1 MKNVCTPLTAATAPW
16 ASGIDAQYKIY
27 EGVGPPPANPGPPKK
42 WGYLPLET
50 INIGDCLG
58 LPMDPEQA
66 SAKAQ
71 AIRNYAGRVAKKTT
85 KKFSVR
91 RTDYG
96 IGIWRIK

>member
-1 MKNVCTPLTAATAPW
+1 MMPD
-16 ASGIDAQYKIY
+16 DAQKFRVY
-27 EGVGPPPANPGPPKK
+27 EGVGLPPANPGPPKK

-50 INIGDCLG
+50 INIGDCLE

-66 SAKAQ
+66 SAKSQ
-71 AIRNYAGRVAKKTT
+71 AIRNYAGRVAKKT
-85 KKFSVR
+85 KRKFSVR